1 MILVL
6 LGTFPT
12 AFKRPLLEIE
22 KLCEDGTISEE
33 IIVQNGYTAIES
45 KYQILR
51 PFIAPDEL
59 AALYNKAR
67 VIITHAGTGSI
78 IKGLKLHKKVIA
90 IPRLS
95 KYGEVVDD
103 HQLEIL
109 NEFAKMNYIMPWYE
123 NVQLKSILSVVDDF
137 TPSPYISN
145 KEKIISYLTDYVD
158 SL

>member
-22 KLCEDGTISEE
+22 TLCEDGTIAEE
-33 IIVQNGYTAIES
+33 IIVQNGYTTIES
-45 KYQILR
+45 KHQVFR
-51 PFIAPDEL
+51 PFIPPDEL
-59 AALYNKAR
+59 DALYKKAR
-67 VIITHAGTGSI
+67 LIITHAGTGSI
-78 IKGLKLHKKVIA
+78 IKGLKLYKKVIA
-90 IPRLS
+90 IPRLA

-109 NEFAKMNYIMPWYE
+109 NEFAKMNYIMPWQE
-123 NVQLKSILSVVDDF
+123 NVSLKSILSAAAHF
-137 TPSPYISN
+137 SPSPYISN
-145 KEKIISYLTDYVD
+145 KENIINYLTNYVD